1 MSSTKMN
8 SFYNATK
15 DVFKNML
22 DIDISELDSSKK
34 GKNGKKVNV
43 SVEFV
48 GDVEGKVDFRFP
60 ETTVLNIVKTLSGM
74 EITNVDDFAMSA
86 VGEISNIIS
95 GNAATNLSGQQ
106 LKCDIKAPQITI
118 ENESAATDDNLTI
131 FLQTNAGSLDEQIG
145 LSVKK

>member
-22 DIDISELDSSKK
+22 DIDISELDFSQK
-34 GKNGKKVNV
+34 GENGKKVNV

-118 ENESAATDDNLTI
+118 ENESTVTDDNLTI